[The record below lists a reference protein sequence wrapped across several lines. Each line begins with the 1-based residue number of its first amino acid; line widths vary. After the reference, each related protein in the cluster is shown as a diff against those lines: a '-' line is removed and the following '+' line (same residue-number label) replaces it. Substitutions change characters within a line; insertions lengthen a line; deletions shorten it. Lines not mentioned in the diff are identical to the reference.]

1 MSTMKRRLFIVLS
14 ITLIISIVFG
24 FINAIGETSISIN
37 RFETRFNLASE
48 ALETDHKIQSDNISF
63 SPGESIDM
71 FTITISDAFVLQIGV
86 LHNTTD
92 ICQAWIIYV
101 PGASVEDIDSLS
113 FLYLVTEILYAYG
126 VIDEFTET
134 ETVMNDLDLVRHM
147 EQGTNNTIVFKG
159 VNIGIWCVAGI
170 SYIFA
175 ISSSDQ

>member
-1 MSTMKRRLFIVLS
+1 MKRRQIKVIS
-14 ITLIISIVFG
+14 TALIISLVLSF
-24 FINAIGETSISIN
+24 FTAIGETNISIN
-37 RFETRFNLASE
+37 RFETRFNFASE
-48 ALETDHKIQSDNISF
+48 ALETEHKIKSDNISF
-63 SPGESIDM
+63 SPGESVDM
-71 FTITISDAFVLQIGV
+71 FTITISEAFALQIGV

-113 FLYLVTEILYAYG
+113 FLYLITEILYAYG

-134 ETVMNDLDLVRHM
+134 ETVMNDLDLVSHM
-147 EQGTNNTIVFKG
+147 EQGTNNAVVFKG